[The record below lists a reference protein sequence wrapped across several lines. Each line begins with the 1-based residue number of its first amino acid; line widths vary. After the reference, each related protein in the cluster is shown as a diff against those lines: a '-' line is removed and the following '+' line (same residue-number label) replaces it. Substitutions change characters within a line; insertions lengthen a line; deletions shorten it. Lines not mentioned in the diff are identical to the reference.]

1 MPYENVKG
9 MNDILPPESSLW
21 GELET
26 LARRLF
32 ESFGFSEI
40 ITPVVERTDLFTHS
54 VGQTTDIIEKQMY
67 TFEDKN
73 GESLSLRPE
82 ATAPV
87 VRAYLEH
94 RLYDPDPY
102 RKFYYWGPMYRY
114 ERMQKG
120 RYRQFYQFGL
130 EVFGAPSPRIDAETI
145 YLVTQFYKE
154 AGVKSFDVRINSIGC
169 PACRPPYREKLST
182 YLKPFSS
189 QLCTECQRRLEK
201 NPLRV
206 LDCKQAG
213 CQEIAV
219 KAPRLID
226 HLCQPCGDHFE
237 GLKEALHQLNV
248 ENVIHPNI
256 VRGLD
261 YYTRTAFEIVSSDL
275 GSQDALGGG
284 GRYDGLVKTLG
295 GADIP
300 GFGFAGGIERLVMV
314 LSKTTTLSVDLY
326 VAALGEKALAFSYAL
341 TNKIRMQ
348 GIRTEIDYGD
358 LPLKNQM
365 KKADRLNARFVLMI
379 GDQEMD
385 AGEAILRNMTTKEQ
399 VKIPFGDL
407 RDAIQKRVKR

>member
-154 AGVKSFDVRINSIGC
+154 AGVKSFEVRINSIGC

-189 QLCTECQRRLEK
+189 QLCAECQRRLEK
-201 NPLRV
+201 NPLRI

-213 CQEIAV
+213 CQQIST
-219 KAPRLID
+219 KAPKLID
-226 HLCQPCGDHFE
+226 HLCQPCGDHFG

-314 LSKTTTLSVDLY
+314 LSKPVTLSVDLY

-341 TNKIRMQ
+341 TNKLRMQ

-379 GDQEMD
+379 GDQEMN
-385 AGEAILRNMTTKEQ
+385 AGEAMLRNMTTKEQ